1 MRGERNPGQHNLDP
15 VSHGV
20 MEFGS
25 GLASSELSI
34 LYDTSPF
41 QLWYYI
47 KFPYM
52 GSFFYDF
59 LKKNWYQFDEIFQKY
74 ISKLVEVTLE
84 GKK

>member
-1 MRGERNPGQHNLDP
+1 
-15 VSHGV
+15 
-20 MEFGS
+20 
-25 GLASSELSI
+25 
-34 LYDTSPF
+34 
-41 QLWYYI
+41 
-47 KFPYM
+47 M